1 VKKIDRNNYMSD
13 RFDLK
18 ARLNLNDLL
27 RRRADENKI
36 DKKLNLII
44 FSIVATAAA
53 AIVLIVN
60 I

>member
-1 VKKIDRNNYMSD
+1 MKKIDRNNYMSD

-44 FSIVATAAA
+44 FFSVATAAT
-53 AIVLIVN
+53 AIVLILN

>member
-1 VKKIDRNNYMSD
+1 MSD

-44 FSIVATAAA
+44 FFSVATAAT
-53 AIVLIVN
+53 AIVLILN